1 MKRKAAL
8 QLPHTSRRAPRQD
21 PVSCDSCRHKKI
33 KCDRQQPC
41 GSCSARRLA
50 CIYGRPEAARVPNP
64 SPAGAMQTPPT
75 SSSSVPP
82 GAENVPT
89 GSTEAPLRPSNRE
102 SLLTADWLE
111 NIHMADRVPT
121 ATPKWFRD
129 ELDDSV
135 RGRNLSVNQ
144 EIGPARPLLS
154 MPYMSRSAIN
164 ENPAS
169 VNLIDFVPPK
179 SEALNLFRYYHRY
192 VDYLYHILVPKC
204 VEDQIDG
211 IYCCIESGKPVDLSH
226 LALLFGILASSLC
239 LQQTVVASS
248 DVGDR
253 SREFAFLTGAAL
265 IQSHYSLSP
274 TLVGLQATM
283 VVMHNVSNW
292 NIPPSVSGLF
302 VHGAIVSQAKSLM
315 LHCIDSPRFR
325 NEREG
330 SNYDPVDLELKRRIW
345 WDLTSFDW
353 LLGFLPGPQ
362 EWTYLI
368 QPRHMNVNQPLNID
382 DSAMRREMVSLP
394 SSTPTDMS
402 FFLQRL
408 KLASVSREVVDATS
422 YEHLHGLEPQYE
434 KVLELDRKFHQA
446 VAEIPDFFRLDP
458 SSRRRFASLYEERP
472 TIAWQG
478 CLLQQGFF
486 SRLCRL
492 HRDFFIR
499 GAREP
504 AYSYSH
510 VICLQSARKVLEI
523 KRIMD
528 GNEPNYTPPNAVVW
542 SVMHHVFA
550 AAVILLLD
558 VCFNWDDILAE
569 KRKEEVL
576 EACRMLSK
584 AQESSALVREG
595 INAMMGVLQ
604 KHWRT
609 GKLQRSDE
617 MPPVVPH
624 GNDAVRSHP
633 GHTQAYAQPLSTELS
648 NVPSHPPDAST
659 DDVPQERHLEDIWT
673 EMLETGND
681 LALDTADW
689 TELLNELTDPE
700 LSRG

>member
-1 MKRKAAL
+1 
-8 QLPHTSRRAPRQD
+8 
-21 PVSCDSCRHKKI
+21 
-33 KCDRQQPC
+33 
-41 GSCSARRLA
+41 
-50 CIYGRPEAARVPNP
+50 
-64 SPAGAMQTPPT
+64 
-75 SSSSVPP
+75 
-82 GAENVPT
+82 
-89 GSTEAPLRPSNRE
+89 
-102 SLLTADWLE
+102 
-111 NIHMADRVPT
+111 
-121 ATPKWFRD
+121 
-129 ELDDSV
+129 
-135 RGRNLSVNQ
+135 
-144 EIGPARPLLS
+144 
-154 MPYMSRSAIN
+154 
-164 ENPAS
+164 
-169 VNLIDFVPPK
+169 
-179 SEALNLFRYYHRY
+179 
-192 VDYLYHILVPKC
+192 
-204 VEDQIDG
+204 
-211 IYCCIESGKPVDLSH
+211 
-226 LALLFGILASSLC
+226 
-239 LQQTVVASS
+239 
-248 DVGDR
+248 
-253 SREFAFLTGAAL
+253 
-265 IQSHYSLSP
+265 
-274 TLVGLQATM
+274 
-283 VVMHNVSNW
+283 
-292 NIPPSVSGLF
+292 
-302 VHGAIVSQAKSLM
+302 
-315 LHCIDSPRFR
+315 
-325 NEREG
+325 
-330 SNYDPVDLELKRRIW
+330 
-345 WDLTSFDW
+345 
-353 LLGFLPGPQ
+353 
-362 EWTYLI
+362 
-368 QPRHMNVNQPLNID
+368 MNVNQPLNVD
-382 DSAMRREMVSLP
+382 DNAMSHDMVSLP

-446 VAEIPDFFRLDP
+446 VTEIPDFFRLDP

-528 GNEPNYTPPNAVVW
+528 GNEPNYTPPNSVVW

-576 EACRMLSK
+576 DACRMLSK

-617 MPPVVPH
+617 NPPVVPH
-624 GNDAVRSHP
+624 GNDAARSHP
-633 GHTQAYAQPLSTELS
+633 DHTQAYAQPLSTDLS
-648 NVPSHPPDAST
+648 NVPPHLPAATGDN
-659 DDVPQERHLEDIWT
+659 VPQERQLEDIWT
-673 EMLETGND
+673 EMLETGNE